1 MKVEKMVLNAFKNGI
16 FPILPK
22 KGTGVPGMQDSRS
35 TDLASSSSPKILT
48 PKHASKITNSTSTN
62 LLNEI
67 RQIIYSLY
75 PAKKLLKNHITIS

>member
-35 TDLASSSSPKILT
+35 TDLASSSSLKILT
-48 PKHASKITNSTSTN
+48 PKQMLQRLPIA
-62 LLNEI
+62 LL
-67 RQIIYSLY
+67 QTY
-75 PAKKLLKNHITIS
+75 